1 MSTVTISYQGD
12 LRTSVTH
19 TKSGDQLVTDAPTDN
34 HGKGEA
40 FSPTDLI
47 AASLVSCIITVMGIA
62 ANARGWEMGEVEG
75 SVKKVMAA
83 NPRRVQA
90 LHTSIRIK
98 NNQLSAAQREV
109 LERIG
114 IDCPVAKSLHP
125 DLLQEITY
133 FYE

>member
-62 ANARGWEMGEVEG
+62 ANARGWKMGEVEG

-125 DLLQEITY
+125 DLLQEITF